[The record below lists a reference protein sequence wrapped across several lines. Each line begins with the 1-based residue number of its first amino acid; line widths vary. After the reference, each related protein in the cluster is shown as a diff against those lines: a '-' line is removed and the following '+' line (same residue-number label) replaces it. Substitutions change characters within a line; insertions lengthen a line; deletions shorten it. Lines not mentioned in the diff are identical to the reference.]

1 LTAERL
7 NLNTIVEVKRPAAHL
22 RYWHFCDMM
31 RDAKEG
37 LSVRERTSLRWFGKA
52 RL

>member
-1 LTAERL
+1 LT
-7 NLNTIVEVKRPAAHL
+7 LNTIVEVKRAPARF
-22 RYWHFCDMM
+22 RYWRFCDMM